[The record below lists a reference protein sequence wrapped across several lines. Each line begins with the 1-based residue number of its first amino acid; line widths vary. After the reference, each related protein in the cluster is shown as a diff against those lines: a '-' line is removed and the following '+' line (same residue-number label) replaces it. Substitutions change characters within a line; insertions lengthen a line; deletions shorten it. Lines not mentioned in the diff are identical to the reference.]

1 MNTSSTQL
9 DDKFILKFD
18 QPKKRTKFETI
29 SKFIHEDSLVYFFI
43 KDAQEKLKHS
53 GIRLT
58 DRMEPCIQILS
69 QEEKKLDN
77 NLNLFLKRVEALQ
90 GQELLLDN
98 RDSYKT
104 KGRQL
109 VFTFNTR
116 SQPTI
121 RDVSGIEEKVDNK
134 IEYQI
139 VICTLPHLALNKD
152 KYLNIIL
159 NKNYSTWTDHE
170 DTGVSNL
177 Y

>member
-1 MNTSSTQL
+1 MNTSSNNL

-18 QPKKRTKFETI
+18 QPKKRTKFETL

-69 QEEKKLDN
+69 QEEKKSDG

-90 GQELLLDN
+90 GQELILDN

-104 KGRQL
+104 KNRQL

-121 RDVSGIEEKVDNK
+121 NEVVDKK

-139 VICTLPHLALNKD
+139 VVCTLPHTALNKD

>member
-1 MNTSSTQL
+1 MNNSTTNL
-9 DDKFILKFD
+9 DDKYILKFD
-18 QPKKRTKFETI
+18 EPKKRTKFETM

-58 DRMEPCIQILS
+58 DKMEPCIQILTP
-69 QEEKKLDN
+69 EEKKLEN
-77 NLNLFLKRVEALQ
+77 NLNLFLKRVNSLQ

-98 RDSYKT
+98 RDSFKT

-116 SQPTI
+116 SQPEI
-121 RDVSGIEEKVDNK
+121 DGVIDKR

-139 VICTLPHLALNKD
+139 VICNLPHIALNKD

-170 DTGVSNL
+170 DTGVSNM

>member
-1 MNTSSTQL
+1 MNTSSNNL

-18 QPKKRTKFETI
+18 QPKKRTKFETL

-58 DRMEPCIQILS
+58 DKMEPCIQILS
-69 QEEKKLDN
+69 QEEKKSDD

-104 KGRQL
+104 KNRQL

-121 RDVSGIEEKVDNK
+121 NEVVDKK

-139 VICTLPHLALNKD
+139 VICTLPHMALNKD

>member
-1 MNTSSTQL
+1 MKSFNQDNNQL

-29 SKFIHEDSLVYFFI
+29 SKFIHEESLVYFFI

-69 QEEKKLDN
+69 QDEKKLDN
-77 NLNLFLKRVEALQ
+77 NLSLFLKRVEALQ

-121 RDVSGIEEKVDNK
+121 EETIDNK

>member
-1 MNTSSTQL
+1 MNTSTNNL

-18 QPKKRTKFETI
+18 QPKKRTKFETL

-58 DRMEPCIQILS
+58 DRMEPCIQIIS
-69 QEEKKLDN
+69 QDEKKSDG

-104 KGRQL
+104 KNRQL

-121 RDVSGIEEKVDNK
+121 NEVVDKK

-139 VICTLPHLALNKD
+139 VVCTLPHMALNKD

>member
-121 RDVSGIEEKVDNK
+121 EEIIDNK